1 MVHAVTLGEG
11 WAANCVV
18 IRDRLVTVA
27 DFWTTVPA
35 PVQQFPKSSSYHQH
49 CKRRRTFFDA
59 ADADASRPPAHMP
72 TCQPATQHCARS
84 NPIDMPTNNPHN
96 GVGGS
101 LGSLGRRTA
110 LARLLN
116 EVECPRCHRHR
127 NCVSRL
133 PHEVFEACVG
143 KLTEC
148 PCREEC
154 DAMVAAQETAH
165 AKGLHP
171 LDTHR
176 SNNKQRELLSLRRKG
191 VDWCPQ
197 STLVDHVLIG
207 RASTQPFW
215 YKWVQELQRNQSN
228 QTFAERYQ
236 EFSSNNPLVGH
247 LTKATLQRT
256 IFLCID
262 LQPLCCDYAVVALNS
277 RRLGAW
283 YMDIGKRAPGDSPIA
298 GPVLLSMLQKLRPPP
313 DPVATNAFN
322 VIVEDLQLLLHDA
335 AKQPGPKNPA
345 QRISR
350 RWFILVTAQWRVL
363 NAHAPR
369 QRDAMAKGAG
379 PQRHSPGQS
388 GVAGISAPEAPK
400 GGAEVARPRKRAR
413 SPARRSSNGDHDS
426 EHASSAATGVS
437 DAPSDAPSEA
447 KSSPVSAV
455 GRPSLAAVIAAPAAG
470 VSPTFTAAVQAS
482 TGSTSAATSAVAADA
497 PRDGYPRKWRR
508 REVLRR
514 GARRTSNGDHDSE
527 HASSAATG
535 VSDTPSDAPSEAR
548 SSPVS
553 AVGRPSLATVV
564 AAPAAGVSTTFTTT
578 VQASTASTSAVSSA
592 APASPGAVAVTTA
605 ALARSPE
612 PARVA
617 AAGRAVA
624 ITSGTP
630 ARSPVRTT
638 TPMRVEVAAIRAV
651 AITSAPVRGKS
662 RRRRKRYISSLT
674 G

>member
-18 IRDRLVTVA
+18 IRDRLITVV

-35 PVQQFPKSSSYHQH
+35 PVQQFPKSSSYHQQ
-49 CKRRRTFFDA
+49 CKRRRKFFDA
-59 ADADASRPPAHMP
+59 AAADASRPPAHMP

-101 LGSLGRRTA
+101 LEALGRRTA

-154 DAMVAAQETAH
+154 DAMVAAQETAR

-247 LTKATLQRT
+247 LTKAKLQRT

-262 LQPLCCDYAVVALNS
+262 LKPLCCDYAVVALNP

-298 GPVLLSMLQKLRPPP
+298 GPVLLSMLEKLGPPP

-322 VIVEDLQLLLHDA
+322 VIVEDLQLLLRGA
-335 AKQPGPKNPA
+335 AKKPGPQNSA
-345 QRISR
+345 QRINMRCS
-350 RWFILVTAQWRVL
+350 ILLAAQWRVL
-363 NAHAPR
+363 NAHALR
-369 QRDAMAKGAG
+369 QRNAMAKGAG

-470 VSPTFTAAVQAS
+470 VSSTFTA
-482 TGSTSAATSAVAADA
+482 
-497 PRDGYPRKWRR
+497 
-508 REVLRR
+508 
-514 GARRTSNGDHDSE
+514 
-527 HASSAATG
+527 
-535 VSDTPSDAPSEAR
+535 
-548 SSPVS
+548 
-553 AVGRPSLATVV
+553 
-564 AAPAAGVSTTFTTT
+564 T
-578 VQASTASTSAVSSA
+578 VQASTASTSAVSSAAPASPGAVSSA

-651 AITSAPVRGKS
+651 AITSEPVRGKS

>member
-1 MVHAVTLGEG
+1 MGGELCCDPRQT
-11 WAANCVV
+11 NQS
-18 IRDRLVTVA
+18 
-27 DFWTTVPA
+27 TVPA
-35 PVQQFPKSSSYHQH
+35 PVQQFPKSSSYHQQ
-49 CKRRRTFFDA
+49 CKRRRKFFDA
-59 ADADASRPPAHMP
+59 AAADASRPPAHMP

-154 DAMVAAQETAH
+154 DAMVAAQETAR

-176 SNNKQRELLSLRRKG
+176 SKQRELLSLRRKG

-322 VIVEDLQLLLHDA
+322 VIVEDLQLLLRGA
-335 AKQPGPKNPA
+335 AKKPGPQNSA
-345 QRISR
+345 QRINMRCS
-350 RWFILVTAQWRVL
+350 ILLAAQWRVL
-363 NAHAPR
+363 NAHALR
-369 QRDAMAKGAG
+369 QRNAMAKGAG

-426 EHASSAATGVS
+426 EHASSATTGVS

-447 KSSPVSAV
+447 K
-455 GRPSLAAVIAAPAAG
+455 
-470 VSPTFTAAVQAS
+470 
-482 TGSTSAATSAVAADA
+482 
-497 PRDGYPRKWRR
+497 
-508 REVLRR
+508 
-514 GARRTSNGDHDSE
+514 
-527 HASSAATG
+527 
-535 VSDTPSDAPSEAR
+535 